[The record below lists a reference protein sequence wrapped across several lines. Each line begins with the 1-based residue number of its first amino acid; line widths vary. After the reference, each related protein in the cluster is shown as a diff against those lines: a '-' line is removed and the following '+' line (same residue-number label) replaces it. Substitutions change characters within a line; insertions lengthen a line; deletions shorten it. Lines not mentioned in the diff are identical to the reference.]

1 MESSIREQL
10 ITGFETAYIDGS
22 VVSNLSF
29 QPSFV
34 SNNPQEGKKVI
45 TSIEDELLRCDR
57 FQISVAFIT
66 KGGIT
71 PLLQTLKEL
80 EAKGIPGEIL
90 TTNYLTFSEPDAL
103 EKLNELENI
112 TLKMFDVDAAEKG
125 FHTKGYIFK
134 RDEIYRIII
143 GSSNITSAALTQN
156 HEWNTKIIST
166 ENGAVAQEIVNEFS
180 ELWNSKY
187 SLSFD
192 EFFDVYKERYRII
205 KNQREI
211 AKQEAIPSFEKYTL
225 EPNSMQVGFIS
236 RLKKI
241 IDSGEDKA
249 LLISA
254 TGTGKTYASA
264 FAMRELGYKRVL
276 FVVHRNQIAKQAK
289 KSFENV
295 FDKSTKTG
303 LVSGVGGT
311 KEDYDADYVFATV
324 QTLSRDDNLCRFS
337 RDYFD
342 AVVYDESHHI
352 VAGSYKKL
360 LDYFTPKFSLGMTA
374 TPDKR
379 DDNVEGRNVY
389 EVFNHNIAYEIRLQ
403 QALEEDLLC
412 DFHYFGIT
420 DLAMIGDEGSSREEK
435 LEHFA
440 LLTSDNRVRY
450 VMEQADYYG
459 HSGNRVKGL
468 IFCSRV
474 DEARELSYVFNSF
487 GLKTVALS
495 GSDSEETRSE
505 AIELLTKELPDSAL
519 QRAYKNEYGATT
531 FPDEDYLDY
540 IITVDIFSEG
550 TDIVE
555 VNQVIMLRPT
565 QSPIVFIQ
573 QLGRGLR
580 KSDEKE
586 FVVILDFIGNY
597 KNNFMIPIALSGDR
611 SYNKDN
617 IRRYLMEGGRVIP
630 GKSTIHFDEI
640 SRRRIFAAVDNAN
653 FSDIKLI
660 RENYTNLKNKLG
672 RIPKLQDF
680 DDYGEMDVLRI
691 FDNNSLGSYY
701 KFLVK
706 YEDDYSVRLSKD
718 EELIVEFISKKL
730 ANGKRIHE
738 LEMLNRILKYAH
750 SWSLLTKMDVF
761 ASLQDEMQTKYGKTI
776 GEFQK
781 DNIANMLTNA
791 FPAGSSKK
799 TYEKC
804 VFIES
809 DSDSH
814 KYRVHS
820 SFAEMLSNSDF
831 YEIVSELVE
840 FGISRY
846 HRDYSNTYE
855 DTDFVL
861 YQKYTYEDVCRLLN
875 WENNE
880 VPLNIGGYK
889 FDKKT
894 KTFPVFINYDKA
906 DDISD
911 TTKYEDHFTTSS
923 SLIAIS
929 KSGRS
934 LESEDVQNF
943 LHAKERGIQVE
954 LFVRK
959 NKDDKISKEFYY
971 LGHMT
976 ATGKAQEI
984 VMPNTTKTAV
994 EIEWKLDVPV
1004 REDIYEYIITA

>member
-1 MESSIREQL
+1 MQMVKMNELRK
-10 ITGFETAYIDGS
+10 GFEAAFIDGN
-22 VVSNLSF
+22 VAADYKYK
-29 QPSFV
+29 PAFV
-34 SNNPQEGKKVI
+34 SNNPEEGKKVI
-45 TSIEDELLRCDR
+45 TSIEDELLVCDK

-66 KGGIT
+66 MGGIT

-80 EAKGIPGEIL
+80 EKRNIPGEIL
-90 TTNYLTFSEPDAL
+90 TTNYLNFSEPAAL
-103 EKLNELENI
+103 EKLNKLNNI
-112 TLKMFDVDAAEKG
+112 TLKMYDVEAADNG

-134 RDEIYRIII
+134 KEEIYRIII
-143 GSSNITSAALTQN
+143 GSSNITSAALTRN
-156 HEWNTKIIST
+156 REWNTKIVST
-166 ENGAVAQEIVNEFS
+166 EQGEFAQEIVREFE
-180 ELWNSKY
+180 ELWNSPY
-187 SLSFD
+187 SLGFD
-192 EFFDVYKERYRII
+192 EFYELYKERYQII
-205 KNQREI
+205 KHQREI
-211 AKQEAIPSFEKYTL
+211 AKRERIPSLEKYRL
-225 EPNSMQVGFIS
+225 QPNSMQVGFITN
-236 RLKKI
+236 LKRI
-241 IDSGEDKA
+241 IAAGESKA

-264 FAMRELGYKRVL
+264 FAMRELGFKRVL

-295 FDKSTKTG
+295 FGNRIKTG
-303 LVSGVGGT
+303 LVSGVAG
-311 KEDYDADYVFATV
+311 KPEDYEADFVFATV
-324 QTLSRDDNLCRFS
+324 QTLSKKENMERFS
-337 RDYFD
+337 PDYFQ
-342 AVVYDESHHI
+342 AAIYDETHHI
-352 VAGSYKKL
+352 IAGSYKKL
-360 LDYFTPKFSLGMTA
+360 LDYFTPEFVLGMTA

-379 DDNVEGRNVY
+379 DDNIEGRNVY

-403 QALEEDLLC
+403 QAMEENLLC
-412 DFHYFGIT
+412 PFHYFGIT
-420 DLAMIGDEGSSREEK
+420 DLSIISDEGTSREEK
-435 LEHFA
+435 LEHFRY
-440 LLTSDNRVRY
+440 LISEDRVKY
-450 VMEQADYYG
+450 VMQQAAYFG
-459 HSGNRVKGL
+459 HSGKRVKGL
-468 IFCSRV
+468 IFCSRI
-474 DEARELSYVFNSF
+474 DEARELSRKFNEC

-495 GSDSEETRSE
+495 GDDSEEKRTK
-505 AIELLTKELPDSAL
+505 AIELLTKDFET
-519 QRAYKNEYGATT
+519 KNGYENKYGAVIY
-531 FPDEDYLDY
+531 PNEDYLDY

-580 KSDEKE
+580 KADEKE
-586 FVVILDFIGNY
+586 YVVVLDFIGNY

-630 GKSTIHFDEI
+630 GESTIHFDEV
-640 SRRRIFAAVDNAN
+640 SRKRIFASVDNAN

-672 RIPKLQDF
+672 RIPKLTDF
-680 DDYGEMDVLRI
+680 DEYGEMDVLRI

-706 YEDDYSVRLSKD
+706 YEKEYKIRLSAD
-718 EELIVEFISKKL
+718 EEKIIEFISKKL
-730 ANGKRIHE
+730 ANGKRVQE
-738 LEMLNRILKYAH
+738 LEMLNRMLIYAH
-750 SWSLLTKMDVF
+750 SAQKLYVF
-761 ASLQDEMQTKYGKTI
+761 QDLQQELSTQYGKAMD
-776 GEFQK
+776 QK
-781 DNIANMLTNA
+781 QKENIINVMTNA

-804 VFIES
+804 VFIEPS
-809 DSDSH
+809 ADQNMNGDSDFQITDAFM
-814 KYRVHS
+814 K
-820 SFAEMLSNSDF
+820 MLQNVDF
-831 YEIVSELVE
+831 YNILKELVE
-840 FGISRY
+840 FGIGRY
-846 HRDYSNTYE
+846 HRDYKNSYQN
-855 DTDFVL
+855 TDFVL

-894 KTFPVFINYDKA
+894 RTFPVFINYDKS

-934 LESEDVQNF
+934 LMSEDVQNF
-943 LHAKERGIQVE
+943 LHAKERGIQME

-971 LGHMT
+971 LGHMQ
-976 ATGKAQEI
+976 ATGWTKEFI
-984 VMPNTTKTAV
+984 MPNTTKTAV
-994 EIEWKLDVPV
+994 EIEWALDVPV
-1004 REDIYEYIITA
+1004 REDLYQYIVNG